1 MVAIRKGYK
10 PNWMVTLR
18 KINKCSPT
26 INNMELLFTI
36 LIGIVIGALDALP
49 MFIKKMDS
57 TNCWSAF
64 IQYVVV
70 TFIIFNTNLPQLNI
84 NEYVVGPIV
93 SILMCL
99 PIVIMISRNE
109 KKAVPIV
116 LVNSVILGL
125 IISVIKHFLPQF

>member
-1 MVAIRKGYK
+1 
-10 PNWMVTLR
+10 
-18 KINKCSPT
+18 
-26 INNMELLFTI
+26 MELLFTI

-49 MFIKKMDS
+49 MFIKKMDK

-70 TFIIFNTNLPQLNI
+70 TFIIFNTTLPQLNI
-84 NEYVVGPIV
+84 NEFVVGPIV

-99 PIVIMISRNE
+99 PIVIMISQNE
-109 KKAVPIV
+109 KKAIPIV

>member
-1 MVAIRKGYK
+1 
-10 PNWMVTLR
+10 
-18 KINKCSPT
+18 
-26 INNMELLFTI
+26 MELLFTI

-49 MFIKKMDS
+49 MFIKKMDK

-70 TFIIFNTNLPQLNI
+70 TFIIFNTTLPQLNI
-84 NEYVVGPIV
+84 NEFVVGPIV

-99 PIVIMISRNE
+99 PIVIMIGRNE

>member
-1 MVAIRKGYK
+1 
-10 PNWMVTLR
+10 
-18 KINKCSPT
+18 
-26 INNMELLFTI
+26 MELLFTI

-49 MFIKKMDS
+49 MFIKKMDK

-70 TFIIFNTNLPQLNI
+70 TFIIFNTTLPQLNI
-84 NEYVVGPIV
+84 NEFVVGPIV

-125 IISVIKHFLPQF
+125 IISVIKHFLL

>member
-1 MVAIRKGYK
+1 
-10 PNWMVTLR
+10 
-18 KINKCSPT
+18 
-26 INNMELLFTI
+26 MELLFTI

-49 MFIKKMDS
+49 MFIKKMDK

-70 TFIIFNTNLPQLNI
+70 TFIIFNTTLPQLNI
-84 NEYVVGPIV
+84 NEFVVGPIV

>member
-1 MVAIRKGYK
+1 
-10 PNWMVTLR
+10 
-18 KINKCSPT
+18 
-26 INNMELLFTI
+26 MELLFTI

-49 MFIKKMDS
+49 MFIKKMDK

-70 TFIIFNTNLPQLNI
+70 TFIIFNTTLPQLNI
-84 NEYVVGPIV
+84 NEFVVGPIV

-109 KKAVPIV
+109 KKAIPIV
-116 LVNSVILGL
+116 LANSVILGL

>member
-1 MVAIRKGYK
+1 
-10 PNWMVTLR
+10 
-18 KINKCSPT
+18 
-26 INNMELLFTI
+26 MELLFTI

-49 MFIKKMDS
+49 MFIKKMDK

-70 TFIIFNTNLPQLNI
+70 TFIIFNTTLPQLNI

-109 KKAVPIV
+109 KKAIPIV

>member
-1 MVAIRKGYK
+1 
-10 PNWMVTLR
+10 
-18 KINKCSPT
+18 
-26 INNMELLFTI
+26 MELLFTI
-36 LIGIVIGALDALP
+36 LIGIVIGAFDALP
-49 MFIKKMDS
+49 MFIKKMDK

-70 TFIIFNTNLPQLNI
+70 TFIIFNTTLPQLNI
-84 NEYVVGPIV
+84 NEFVVGPIV

-109 KKAVPIV
+109 NKAIPIV

>member
-1 MVAIRKGYK
+1 
-10 PNWMVTLR
+10 
-18 KINKCSPT
+18 
-26 INNMELLFTI
+26 MELLFTI

-49 MFIKKMDS
+49 MFIKKMDK

-70 TFIIFNTNLPQLNI
+70 TFIIFNTTLPQLNI